1 MYQVQRQ
8 DLHAA
13 GALRA
18 SLDSGDGHYSG
29 PGWGPAYPPAV
40 HDAAAVM
47 AAGVGEGDGEGGR
60 APRPLSPPTRY
71 RHRSY
76 FTSFTRFPAAAA
88 LPDP

>member
-1 MYQVQRQ
+1 MLQVQRQ

-18 SLDSGDGHYSG
+18 SLDSADGHYSG

-40 HDAAAVM
+40 HDAAALAVM
-47 AAGVGEGDGEGGR
+47 AAGGGDGDGEGSR

-71 RHRSY
+71 RHRSHA
-76 FTSFTRFPAAAA
+76 SP
-88 LPDP
+88 LPRHCL